1 MSKIIVDTIE
11 STGSTVTVNDSLT
24 SGAITSTG
32 AINAGTNAITAGSVT
47 GLTAAS
53 ITSGTFPATTTFAGS
68 ISATASFAG
77 PGVGVKIYSKDQS
90 TTSYTLANSSWHTTG
105 FGFYH
110 TFSSTKTYVISGII
124 QRLYCDCNASE
135 WTSVSYISICRVT
148 SSSTIPASGS
158 TTTPGS
164 EIIAYTT
171 GQSGPNTSTLNH
183 DLWVGGV
190 NLRYGPFT
198 GTGSTDVI
206 YANLKTYNTNVSTGI
221 YGIRWLV
228 EEYDVAPTTMS

>member
-77 PGVGVKIYSKDQS
+77 PGVGVKLYSKDQS
-90 TTSYTLANSSWHTTG
+90 TSTYSLANSSYHTTG
-105 FGFYH
+105 MGFYH
-110 TFSSTKTYVISGII
+110 TFSSTKTYIVHAVIDQI
-124 QRLYCDCNASE
+124 YCDVNAHE
-135 WTSVSYISICRVT
+135 WTSESQIQILRDTT
-148 SSSTIPASGS
+148 STTVPASGS

-164 EIIAYTT
+164 SQYAVIF

-183 DLWVGGV
+183 DSWSGGLD
-190 NLRYGPFT
+190 LRMGPFT
-198 GTGSTDVI
+198 GTGTTDVF
-206 YANLKTYNTNVSTGI
+206 YARMKTYNSNVNTTLG
-221 YGIRWLV
+221 GIRWVV